1 MVFQFFV
8 WGPLKEKEKSRLLQD
23 ILKIGNT
30 FYRYTG
36 RLFLSSPFVHILAF
50 FTSTPDWTT
59 STVSFTTPVL
69 LVSTKIFEIF
79 CALRRSSKSCF
90 VLTPLLVSSFQSSF
104 SWFLITFPNACF
116 HYIDIQ
122 SRVCFWHLFFIRST
136 LLSMLLFHMTTMLRL
151 FTTIFLLWRED
162 LIEPAIK

>member
-1 MVFQFFV
+1 MVFQFF

-36 RLFLSSPFVHILAF
+36 RLSFLPPLFIFSLSSQVPQTEQYQLFLLPHQFCLCLLKFSRFAVHC
-50 FTSTPDWTT
+50 DVVQNR
-59 STVSFTTPVL
+59 VSFWHL
-69 LVSTKIFEIF
+69 FWI
-79 CALRRSSKSCF
+79 
-90 VLTPLLVSSFQSSF
+90 SSFQSSF

-136 LLSMLLFHMTTMLRL
+136 LLSMLLFHVTTMLRL